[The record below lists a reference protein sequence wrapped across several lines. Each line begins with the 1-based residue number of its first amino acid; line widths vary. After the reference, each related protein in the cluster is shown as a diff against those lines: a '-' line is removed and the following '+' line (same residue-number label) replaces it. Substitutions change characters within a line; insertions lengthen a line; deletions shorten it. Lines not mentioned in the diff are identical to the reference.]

1 MDREIKIALG
11 AAAGIAGLV
20 IAFIFLVRFLVPVI
34 LEARFTGSLIAATV
48 VGIAGNLLLV
58 WAGWKLWSW
67 AARSL
72 KR

>member
-20 IAFIFLVRFLVPVI
+20 IAFIFLIRFLVPVI
-34 LEARFTGSLIAATV
+34 LEARFTGSLITATL
-48 VGIAGNLLLV
+48 VGIAGILLLV

-67 AARSL
+67 ATKSL